1 MFMEDFYLKSKNK
14 VDEEKE
20 RVSKYWRPKR
30 HLVMDPRGIKP
41 WIQGAPSHGLKGY
54 LAMDPRTIKPWTQG
68 ASSHGPDSSL
78 SYSDM
83 CKKF

>member
-30 HLVMDPRGIKP
+30 YLVMDPRGIKP
-41 WIQGAPSHGLKGY
+41 WIQGAPSHGPKGY
-54 LAMDPRTIKPWTQG
+54 LAMDQG
-68 ASSHGPDSSL
+68 PSSL
-78 SYSDM
+78 GPKGHLVM
-83 CKKF
+83 VLTPV